1 MATAAF
7 IRQHLA
13 ATQPGLDRFLL
24 TLPAVEPLHPSGIEI
39 AVALPRIIIRQM
51 LSGKASETII
61 ARAEQRAAEAGL
73 QRLSQLPELSLI
85 EAGCSRAKA
94 KTIVNFNHYIERN
107 GDPFASWAALSNE
120 DLLRAV
126 MSFKGIGRWTAAI
139 LAMFHFGRED
149 IFPAADSSLQ
159 KAIRLLS
166 EHQVYINPSS
176 AAPYRTYLAIYLWQL
191 VDQNRI

>member
-1 MATAAF
+1 MPTAAQ
-7 IRQHLA
+7 ISQHLI

-24 TLPAVEPLHPSGIEI
+24 TVPKVEPLQPSGTEI

-94 KTIVNFNHYIERN
+94 RTIVNFNHYIEVH
-107 GDPFASWAALSNE
+107 GDPYPSWVQLSDDALMRQ
-120 DLLRAV
+120 LT
-126 MSFKGIGRWTAAI
+126 SFKGIGRWTAAI
-139 LAMFHFGRED
+139 LAMFHFARAD

-166 EHQVYINPSS
+166 EHQVYINPSI